1 MEIFIMGPWKVMEKF
16 LNFIHE
22 NGNSEECRQL
32 TAEWS
37 KTVDGSLNVG
47 TEGEKAVALIE

>member
-1 MEIFIMGPWKVMEKF
+1 MEKF

-47 TEGEKAVALIE
+47 TEGEKAVALIEQSSPETQGRRK

>member
-1 MEIFIMGPWKVMEKF
+1 MEQF